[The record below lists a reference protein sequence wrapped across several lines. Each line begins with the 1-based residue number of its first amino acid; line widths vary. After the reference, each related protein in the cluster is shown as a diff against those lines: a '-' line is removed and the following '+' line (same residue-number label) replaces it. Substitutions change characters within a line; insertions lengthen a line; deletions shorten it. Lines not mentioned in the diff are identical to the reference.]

1 MSEEQNPY
9 LPPATDVAVGD
20 GRGSATDASKL
31 RRFGT
36 FAVDYVLFMV
46 CGGVFGFS
54 IALVFGESGVAAI
67 KAVPEFLLGVPIFIG
82 YYLFFEGL
90 WSRTPGKFVFVT
102 VVVNDDL
109 NKPSFLQI
117 VKRTFCRFIP
127 FEPFSFFGARGW
139 HDSISKTRV
148 ILKTR

>member
-20 GRGSATDASKL
+20 DRRPSTDASKL

-36 FAVDYVLFMV
+36 FAVDYLLFMV

-54 IALVFGESGVAAI
+54 IALVFGERGVAAI
-67 KAVPEFLLGVPIFIG
+67 KAVPEFLLGVPVFIG
-82 YYLFFEGL
+82 YYLLFEGL
-90 WSRTPGKFVFVT
+90 WSRTPGKFIFGT

-109 NKPSFLQI
+109 NKPSFLQV
-117 VKRTFCRFIP
+117 VKRTLCRFIP

-139 HDSISKTRV
+139 HDSLSKTRV